1 MAPARCS
8 WQGNVKSLVASGRAV
23 NISIHEQRFMS
34 SDVSNSFYCIND
46 VKVQNM
52 LNQKLHCSQSYKR
65 LLTHAIK
72 LIMSH
77 RSRAHSFT
85 RTAEFRAEPGDFGF
99 LPRNLNR
106 GNIPR
111 DFIFP
116 RTIPRNLTFF
126 IRTTI
131 FSQKMTSK

>member
-99 LPRNLNR
+99 FTAEFEPREYTAGFHISADN
-106 GNIPR
+106 PAQF
-111 DFIFP
+111 DVFY
-116 RTIPRNLTFF
+116 
-126 IRTTI
+126 
-131 FSQKMTSK
+131 